1 MKGALMTP
9 MLAVLSATHVILVVV
24 VVVLLFGAQK
34 IPELARSLGS
44 GMSEFK
50 KGLRD
55 GEQALLRESV
65 PPSTPA
71 PETTASP
78 KSE

>member
-1 MKGALMTP
+1 MTP

-24 VVVLLFGAQK
+24 VVLLLFGAQK

-50 KGLRD
+50 KGLRE
-55 GEQALLRESV
+55 GEQALFNASA
-65 PPSTPA
+65 PPATP
-71 PETTASP
+71 PQETTTSP
-78 KSE
+78 RSE

>member
-1 MKGALMTP
+1 MKRGTMTP
-9 MLAVLSATHVILVVV
+9 MLAVLSATHVILVIVV
-24 VVVLLFGAQK
+24 LVLLFGAQK
-34 IPELARSLGS
+34 IPELMRSLGS

-55 GEQALLRESV
+55 GEQVLLRESG
-65 PPSTPA
+65 
-71 PETTASP
+71 TTAAPVEKTPVSS

>member
-1 MKGALMTP
+1 MTP
-9 MLAVLSATHVILVVV
+9 MLAVLSATHVVLVVV
-24 VVVLLFGAQK
+24 VVLLLFGAQK
-34 IPELARSLGS
+34 IPELMRSLGS

-55 GEQALLRESV
+55 GEQALLRESE
-65 PPSTPA
+65 PPATPVR
-71 PETTASP
+71 ETTTSP